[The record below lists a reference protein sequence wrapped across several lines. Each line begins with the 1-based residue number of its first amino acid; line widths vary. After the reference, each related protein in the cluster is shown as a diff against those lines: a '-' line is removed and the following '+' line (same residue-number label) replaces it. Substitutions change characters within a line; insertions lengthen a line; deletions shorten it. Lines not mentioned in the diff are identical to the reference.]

1 MYRKGKGGRFQMSE
15 KVELLFETI
24 ELTQEINKNLALS
37 EYLLNDGEV
46 AESKNVLNRG
56 ISTLKTCVKDCF
68 KEIEE
73 EFNFEA
79 ESVDEDPSVCNLIAC
94 ISDFAN
100 ALLMLLK
107 LEIKANEQML
117 EIAKNK
123 AKVSLGKVYDLT
135 NKLFD

>member
-1 MYRKGKGGRFQMSE
+1 MSG
-15 KVELLFETI
+15 KVELIFEVI

-46 AESKNVLNRG
+46 EEAKNILNRG
-56 ISTLKTCVKDCF
+56 ILTLKTCVKDCF

-73 EFNFEA
+73 EYGIQADEQ
-79 ESVDEDPSVCNLIAC
+79 DEDPSVCNLIAC
-94 ISDFAN
+94 ISELAN
-100 ALLMLLK
+100 GALMLLK
-107 LEIKANEQML
+107 LELEHNLQML

-123 AKVSLGKVYDLT
+123 VKSALGKVYDLT

>member
-1 MYRKGKGGRFQMSE
+1 MSV
-15 KVELLFETI
+15 KIELLFETI

-46 AESKNVLNRG
+46 DESKLALKRA

-68 KEIEE
+68 EEVKEEFEIEQE
-73 EFNFEA
+73 VA
-79 ESVDEDPSVCNLIAC
+79 DEDPSVCNLISSLSELA
-94 ISDFAN
+94 S

-107 LEIKANEQML
+107 LENNPNSQLL

-123 AKVSLGKVYDLT
+123 TKVSLGKVYDLT